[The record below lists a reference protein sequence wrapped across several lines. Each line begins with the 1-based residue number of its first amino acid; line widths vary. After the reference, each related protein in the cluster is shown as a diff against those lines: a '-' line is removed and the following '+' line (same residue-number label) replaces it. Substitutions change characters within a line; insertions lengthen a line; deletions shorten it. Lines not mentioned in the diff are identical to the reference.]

1 MLFLEVIKSLADK
14 IKITYVDSEDKET
27 CYMTREQWKY
37 FGLSNTDEYII
48 LTMGSASVHLKKA
61 IVNSNKMSSSRL
73 YLSKDIE
80 SQLYITQGTVLQIKS
95 IDGGHLEIGPYIG
108 IFVNQTKIELLKD
121 GAEITEYTQFD
132 TACKRLYGLCC
143 FFSIENIDW
152 DKCLIQGLV
161 YIEGEWVLRTCL
173 LPKIIYDRNVENN
186 CRIESLELRKR
197 LYDRCRVLNSIPK
210 LAKWE
215 TINAI
220 RQNENLTSLI
230 PQTIQCNSAKDVES
244 VLKEY
249 SSAYLKPDALSK
261 GKGIYKITKKTN
273 NQYKVEYRT
282 SEENHVL
289 TLKEIENLEQL
300 LNRYSETGGGY
311 IIQKEINK
319 ALFRGNPFDLR
330 LLFQKDHSGAWKISG
345 IAARIAAK
353 GSIITSPRSGGIVE
367 DFSVVLKETFREDS
381 SIKGGIYDKLL
392 YFGREICTSIEKVFG
407 DCVELGLDMA
417 VDINRKIWVIEVNG
431 KPLKVSLKRL
441 NNPEVMARC
450 NRRPIEYAVKLTG
463 FASWD
468 TRDQ

>member
-1 MLFLEVIKSLADK
+1 LIDRIRIMYIDFQDTEACYLTMEQLE
-14 IKITYVDSEDKET
+14 
-27 CYMTREQWKY
+27 KY
-37 FGLSNTDEYII
+37 NINNKAEYIT
-48 LTMGSASVHLKKA
+48 LTIGTVSIKLKKL
-61 IVNSNKMSSSRL
+61 ILNDSGMSKGRI
-73 YLSKDIE
+73 YLSSDLEKK
-80 SQLYITQGTVLQIKS
+80 LYIDEGTILQIKY
-95 IDGGHLEIGPYIG
+95 IEAEHLEIGPYIG
-108 IFVNQTKIELLKD
+108 IFVNQAKIELLKD
-121 GAEITEYTQFD
+121 GAEVAEYKQFD
-132 TACKRLYGLCC
+132 AACKHLYGLCC
-143 FFSIENIDW
+143 FFSIESIDW
-152 DKCLIQGLV
+152 EKYLIQGLV
-161 YIEGEWVLRTCL
+161 YLEGEWVLKTCL

-197 LYDRCRVLNSIPK
+197 LYERCRVLNSIPK

-230 PQTIQCNSAKDVES
+230 PQTIQCNSAKDVEN
-244 VLKEY
+244 VLKKY

-330 LLFQKDHSGAWKISG
+330 LLFQKDYSGTWKISG

-367 DFSVVLKETFREDS
+367 DFSVVLKEIFREDS
-381 SIKGGIYDKLL
+381 SIKDGIYDKLIC
-392 YFGREICTSIEKVFG
+392 FGREICISIEKMFG

-417 VDINRKIWVIEVNG
+417 IDINRRIWVIEVNG

-463 FASWD
+463 FPSWD
-468 TRDQ
+468 THDQ